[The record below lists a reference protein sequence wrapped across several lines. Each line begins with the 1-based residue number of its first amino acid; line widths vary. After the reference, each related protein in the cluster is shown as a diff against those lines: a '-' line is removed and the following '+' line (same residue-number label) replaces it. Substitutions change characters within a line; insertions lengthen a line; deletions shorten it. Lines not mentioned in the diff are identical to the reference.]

1 MQDKLR
7 SAAFLASSIHTSL
20 GEGVEANLAG
30 IRKQPQ
36 PPALHENTRT
46 DEVLQIP
53 YKMLSG
59 THRTDAPTDI
69 YAAITRVAE
78 QALDEAGLSARQRR
92 TMGLFIGSSS
102 FDLAVWEARF
112 AQELA
117 DLPRA
122 IALRNGCIAVL
133 ADEMVKRLNLRG
145 EDYSFNTACT
155 ASANAL
161 IAADAQIRA
170 GIIDHALVLGVE
182 FFNEVSA
189 LGFHGL
195 GLLTRSVMLP
205 FDESRD
211 GLVLGEGVSALV
223 LGPPTS
229 SGAHFELCAGANF
242 SDTHSISGVTPDGS
256 TIERVMQMALDR
268 AGLAPGQIAGI
279 KVHGT
284 ASLSNDEAESAGM
297 HRLFAQLPLL
307 SALKPHIGHTLGAC
321 GLNELVLYYRALEEG
336 FYIATPGIS
345 AQAGD
350 LNITLN
356 QTPAPAQPGYF
367 MLNSFGFGGNNT
379 SLIIGNRGA

>member
-1 MQDKLR
+1 MREQVR
-7 SAAFLASSIHTSL
+7 GCAFLGASIHTCL
-20 GEGVEANLAG
+20 GEGIEANLAAL
-30 IRKQPQ
+30 RQAPE
-36 PPALHENTRT
+36 PPALHDNART

-53 YKMLSG
+53 YKLLDNTVSEKQ
-59 THRTDAPTDI
+59 DDL
-69 YAAITRVAE
+69 YAAVTHIAE
-78 QALDEAGLSARQRR
+78 QALDEARITAPQRR
-92 TMGLFIGSSS
+92 RMGLFVGSSS

-112 AQELA
+112 VRELEE
-117 DLPRA
+117 LPQA

-133 ADEMVKRLNLRG
+133 ADEMVQRLDLRG
-145 EDYSFNTACT
+145 ADYSFNTACT

-170 GIIDHALVLGVE
+170 GLIDHALVLGVE

-223 LGPPTS
+223 LGPPAS
-229 SGAHFELCAGANF
+229 SADHFQLVAGANF

-256 TIERVMQMALDR
+256 TIARVMQTALDR
-268 AGLAPGQIAGI
+268 ANLTPEQIAGL

-297 HRLFAQLPLL
+297 HRVFAQLPPL
-307 SALKPHIGHTLGAC
+307 SALKPYIGHTLGAC
-321 GLNELVLYYRALEEG
+321 GLNELVLYYRALEAG
-336 FYIATPGIS
+336 FLIATPGIS
-345 AQAGD
+345 AQGGD
-350 LNITLN
+350 LNVTLN
-356 QTPAPAQPGYF
+356 QASTTAPPGYF

-379 SLIIGNRGA
+379 SLIIGNRRS